1 MEMEILTGILI
12 GIVGSLIASVIFK
25 AADNRVSSLLE
36 AIKKKPYETFVFLG
50 LCFLIVGMLKLA
62 FLQG

>member
-1 MEMEILTGILI
+1 MGMGILL

-25 AADNRVSSLLE
+25 AADNKVNSLLE
-36 AIKKKPYETFVFLG
+36 AIKKKPYETFTVVG
-50 LCFLIVGMLKLA
+50 LCIVIAGIVKLA

>member
-1 MEMEILTGILI
+1 MGMGILI

-25 AADNRVSSLLE
+25 AADNKVTALIE
-36 AIKKKPYETFVFLG
+36 TIKKKPYETFTVAG
-50 LCFLIVGMLKLA
+50 LCIVIAGIVKLA